1 VIERPQPQPAA
12 PTSLDHATSRRSTRP
27 SSPQYASNRT
37 RPRDESDHEHPPPTE
52 SWRKRRHER
61 RRNSPATIARI
72 LAIPPLAVSPD
83 AGWTLEPG
91 PIVLVAALTFLYV
104 RRWRQIDGSKKR
116 LASFLAGVTL
126 ILLAL
131 ISPIDRLGEQLF
143 LMHMTQHLLLL
154 DIAPI
159 LILLGLTKVLLRPLT
174 KRLVRVEQAVG
185 PLAHPIFAIALYVV
199 TMALWH
205 VPAMYDAAL
214 EYPVVHV
221 LEHVSFGIAGGLYW
235 WHLLSP
241 IRARRR
247 LGGMGPVV
255 YMLATKVLVGL
266 LGIMLAFAPEAIY
279 DFYESQPGY
288 WGLSPETD
296 QAVGGLIMA
305 LEQSIVMGVA
315 LVFLFVRA
323 LGESD
328 REDER
333 AERYAS

>member
-1 VIERPQPQPAA
+1 
-12 PTSLDHATSRRSTRP
+12 
-27 SSPQYASNRT
+27 
-37 RPRDESDHEHPPPTE
+37 
-52 SWRKRRHER
+52 
-61 RRNSPATIARI
+61 
-72 LAIPPLAVSPD
+72 
-83 AGWTLEPG
+83 
-91 PIVLVAALTFLYV
+91 VLVAALTFLYV
-104 RRWRQIDGSKKR
+104 RRWREVGGSLGR
-116 LASFLAGVTL
+116 LVSFLGAM
-126 ILLAL
+126 AL
-131 ISPIDRLGEQLF
+131 VVIALCSPVDRLGEQLF
-143 LMHMTQHLLLL
+143 FMHMVQHLLLL
-154 DIAPI
+154 DLAPI
-159 LILLGLTKVLLRPLT
+159 LVLLGLTRVLLRPLT
-174 KRLVRVEQAVG
+174 RRLVDLERAAG
-185 PLAHPIFAIALYVV
+185 PLAHPVFAIVLYVA

-214 EYPVVHV
+214 EHPVLHV
-221 LEHVSFGIAGGLYW
+221 LEHISFGLAGGLYW

-255 YMLATKVLVGL
+255 YMLGTKVLVGL
-266 LGIMLAFAPEAIY
+266 LGILLTFAPEPIY
-279 DFYESQPGY
+279 DFYERQPGY
-288 WGLSPETD
+288 WSLSPGTD

>member
-1 VIERPQPQPAA
+1 
-12 PTSLDHATSRRSTRP
+12 
-27 SSPQYASNRT
+27 
-37 RPRDESDHEHPPPTE
+37 
-52 SWRKRRHER
+52 
-61 RRNSPATIARI
+61 
-72 LAIPPLAVSPD
+72 
-83 AGWTLEPG
+83 
-91 PIVLVAALTFLYV
+91 VLVAALTFLYV
-104 RRWRQIDGSKKR
+104 RRWREVGGSLRR
-116 LASFLAGVTL
+116 LVSFLGAM
-126 ILLAL
+126 AL
-131 ISPIDRLGEQLF
+131 VVIALCSPVDRLGEQLF
-143 LMHMTQHLLLL
+143 FMHMVQHLLLL
-154 DIAPI
+154 DLAPI
-159 LILLGLTKVLLRPLT
+159 LVLLGLTKVLLRPLT
-174 KRLVRVEQAVG
+174 RRLVDLERAAG
-185 PLAHPIFAIALYVV
+185 PLAHPVFAIVLYVA

-214 EYPVVHV
+214 EHPVLHV
-221 LEHVSFGIAGGLYW
+221 LEHISFGLAGGLYW

-255 YMLATKVLVGL
+255 YMLGTKVLVGL
-266 LGIMLAFAPEAIY
+266 LGILLTFAPEPIY
-279 DFYESQPGY
+279 DFYERQPGY
-288 WGLSPETD
+288 WSLSPGTD